1 MEIPKFILP
10 IIPNFG
16 PYIESVIYVSFPVL
30 VFAIIY
36 NKFRKL
42 KKGIILSEKKQYFR
56 LTYVIT
62 IPILIVMVGL
72 TCGYFKYQAIV
83 VATGSMTPNINKGDV
98 VIVKKLTD
106 NEKKDLKKGDVLVF
120 NREDRIVVHRIYDIY
135 STGGEIFFK
144 TKGDFN
150 KDPDEYLTETSEVI
164 GTVKAK
170 IKYIGYPTVILYE
183 KFGS

>member
-1 MEIPKFILP
+1 MSE
-10 IIPNFG
+10 NT
-16 PYIESVIYVSFPVL
+16 SFPV
-30 VFAIIY
+30 VPFD
-36 NKFRKL
+36 
-42 KKGIILSEKKQYFR
+42 KQYN
-56 LTYVIT
+56 YVYDWDIELLSAVDEKIRV
-62 IPILIVMVGL
+62 IPKSVDV
-72 TCGYFKYQAIV
+72 
-83 VATGSMTPNINKGDV
+83 INKDNDYIKNTV
-98 VIVKKLTD
+98 PVTLLKMAVRKKDIFKLTD

-164 GTVKAK
+164 GIVKAK